1 MISPWSAR
9 FDNLDNDD
17 HIYSKAKVVPS
28 QCRGLEKLPP
38 EMAVATLKI
47 ALKEIYIPSENS
59 ISIMKSLISIAASY
73 SRNKFPTQKAFLQEL
88 YSPGDDPVFP
98 HCLTGP
104 AGVGKTQLIKALR
117 RVMPEP
123 TVIDPGDGHS
133 NFNMVAMRTVKT
145 KKLVPMLRS
154 LLPNDTGR
162 SHVDDLVLGCRR
174 VTRRDGI
181 SLIVID
187 ELQAFSAS
195 TSASSSVTSAILEFC
210 NIGVPLVYAC
220 NYSLCHKFL
229 RRNDHDR
236 HRLLGSPLVLL
247 PDERGSQGWREFVDE
262 CCKASGGAISLASE
276 DSVMRLYN
284 YSAGLKR
291 LAVELMCLAYRIARE
306 GGSRKADIIHFQQAY
321 LTPNFMA
328 FRKDVEIL
336 MKQEAEG
343 RPIRED
349 LWCPFEL
356 PPTKQQAVT
365 EKWKTT
371 KTERLAVAA
380 LDASLTAT
388 ERASLKVVRSH
399 IEPIQ
404 IQPKLPEVKKS
415 GPKTVES
422 LIANAMKRRELIDG
436 EKK

>member
-1 MISPWSAR
+1 MSPWSER
-9 FDNLDNDD
+9 FAKLDNDD
-17 HIYSKAKVVPS
+17 YIYSRARVVPTP
-28 QCRGLEKLPP
+28 CRGLEKLPP

-47 ALKEIYIPSENS
+47 ALKDLYIPSQNS
-59 ISIMKSLISIAASY
+59 ISIMKELISIAASF
-73 SRNKFPTQKAFLQEL
+73 SRDKFPTSKAFLTEL

-104 AGVGKTQLIKALR
+104 AGVGKTQLIRALR

-123 TVIDPGDGHS
+123 RMIDPGDGHR
-133 NFNMVAMRTVKT
+133 NFKMEAMWTAKT

-154 LLPNDTGR
+154 FLPNDTGR
-162 SHVDDLVLGCRR
+162 SHVDDLVVACRR
-174 VTRRDGI
+174 VARRDGI

-262 CCKASGGAISLASE
+262 CCKASGGAISLASD
-276 DSVMRLYN
+276 DSLIRLYN
-284 YSAGLKR
+284 YCAGLKR

-306 GGSRKADIIHFQQAY
+306 GGSRKADITHIQQAY
-321 LTPNFMA
+321 LTPKFMA

-343 RPIRED
+343 RSIRED

-356 PPTKQQAVT
+356 PPTMQQAVT
-365 EKWKTT
+365 EKWKTMR
-371 KTERLAVAA
+371 TEKLAAAA
-380 LDASLTAT
+380 LDASLTVT
-388 ERASLKVVRSH
+388 ERASLKAVKKNMELIPSNLT
-399 IEPIQ
+399 
-404 IQPKLPEVKKS
+404 LPEVKKS
-415 GPKTVES
+415 SPRTVES